1 MRLGYNDIINQRLF
15 PPIFILGLA
24 GIALSLSMGQLP
36 IAMGLIGL
44 PVLFIMA
51 IQSVRYPVALFFIIF
66 TVNYYLLAATRY
78 IQIDGIS
85 FLMDSLM
92 ALLFVLIIIHSALSR
107 DIEWK
112 HAINTFTIGMFIWL
126 LYCLA
131 EIANPTGLLEA
142 WLLSRSLI
150 LNGFLIADHLVGN
163 HQNGQVRWI
172 ITLLSI
178 FSLSA
183 ALKAFA
189 QKYIGFDY
197 GELQWLNNG
206 GALTHIIGY
215 GTRYFSFSPTR
226 ETSVPIW
233 DAPACY
239 SR

>member
-150 LNGFLIADHLVGN
+150 LNGFLISLIISLV
-163 HQNGQVRWI
+163 
-172 ITLLSI
+172 ITKT
-178 FSLSA
+178 A
-183 ALKAFA
+183 K
-189 QKYIGFDY
+189 
-197 GELQWLNNG
+197 
-206 GALTHIIGY
+206 
-215 GTRYFSFSPTR
+215 
-226 ETSVPIW
+226 
-233 DAPACY
+233 
-239 SR
+239 